1 MNSLAL
7 GEWGDEIN
15 AHETVGIQF
24 IDWEYGPAKYN
35 KRWKKWIEKNK
46 GSLMDLSYQTERWPP
61 EEGWTGVKIKSIW
74 VFYETDSNYSFHFT
88 QFS

>member
-15 AHETVGIQF
+15 ARETVGIQF

-35 KRWKKWIEKNK
+35 KRWKK
-46 GSLMDLSYQTERWPP
+46 
-61 EEGWTGVKIKSIW
+61 
-74 VFYETDSNYSFHFT
+74 
-88 QFS
+88 